1 LDEAKRKSGLGRM
14 IGRRRLLVS
23 ATALAAGAGALIPFG
38 CGSHE
43 EEAPATA
50 PGTDGNGTPT
60 PGHPRQGGTLRTLG
74 GAIGSLPDPHKT
86 KNNDESLL
94 WQWAGN
100 LLVRYSQNEPYGV
113 EADLAATMPEIP
125 GDGTTF
131 IFKIQPEAKWQN
143 RAPVNGRVVTAEDVK
158 LSFDRIKALGAK
170 SPRAGNY
177 ANVDQITVIDAATVR
192 FKLKAPQADLFNVMA
207 DQYDILLPKEIA
219 SRGDEAIKGM
229 EDMIGSG
236 PYELQSY
243 EPGRKAQLKRRSDG
257 YWRPNTAWVDAWDL
271 LDVRDDGQKANG
283 LLAGQ
288 GDVAE
293 LPPVLA
299 RIFEARNDF
308 TVVRTPSP
316 SRECL
321 LINHTAAKWKDPRV
335 RLAVSRA
342 IDRRQVYAAAFE
354 SEGAAGG
361 PMAAAAKLWALP
373 EKELS
378 ALPGYG
384 ERSAELRE
392 AKALL
397 ASAGLAGGF
406 EDTILTVTAL
416 RMDVVAQAVADS
428 LAEIGIRLKVQ
439 SLGDDF
445 AALTERA
452 RKGDFTL
459 IATSFL
465 AGIYPDAQLYLYHH
479 SSGSANYGKFSSAA
493 LDAKLDK
500 QRGLYDQAQRVALVQ
515 EIQRDLINAP
525 GPVWLGARR
534 TLTAVNKR
542 VHNLV
547 PTPFVSGYDDAENA
561 WLAP

>member
-1 LDEAKRKSGLGRM
+1 MDEAKKKTALGRK

-23 ATALAAGAGALIPFG
+23 TAALAAGAGALIPFG
-38 CGSHE
+38 CGRNDKE
-43 EEAPATA
+43 PPATA
-50 PGTDGNGTPT
+50 PGTAGNGAPLPT
-60 PGHPRQGGTLRTLG
+60 QPRQGGTLRTFG
-74 GAIGSLPDPHKT
+74 GALGSLPDPHKT
-86 KNNDESLL
+86 QNTSESLL

-100 LLVRYSQNEPYGV
+100 LLVRYSQNEPYAV
-113 EADLAATMPEIP
+113 EGDLAATIPEIP

-131 IFKIQPEAKWQN
+131 IFKLRPEAKWQN
-143 RAPVNGRVVTAEDVK
+143 RAPVNARTVTAEDVK
-158 LSFDRIKALGAK
+158 LSFDRIKALGAR

-177 ANVDQITVIDAATVR
+177 ANVDQITVIDPATVR

-207 DQYDILLPKEIA
+207 DQYDIVLPKEVS
-219 SRGDEAIKGM
+219 SRGDQAINGI

-236 PYELQSY
+236 PYELTSY

-257 YWRPNTAWVDAWDL
+257 YWRPNTAWLDAWDL
-271 LDVRDDGQKANG
+271 LDVRDDGQRANG

-288 GDVAE
+288 GDVAD

-308 TVVRTPSP
+308 SVLRTPSP

-321 LINHTAAKWKDPRV
+321 LINHTAARWKDPRV

-342 IDRRQVYAAAFE
+342 IDRRQVYAAALE

-361 PMAAAAKLWALP
+361 PMASAAKLWALP
-373 EKELS
+373 EKEL
-378 ALPGYG
+378 ATLPGYG
-384 ERSAELRE
+384 DRAAELRE

-397 ASAGLAGGF
+397 SAAGLASGF

-416 RMDVVAQAVADS
+416 KMDLVAQAVADS
-428 LAEIGIRLKVQ
+428 LAEVGIRLKVQ
-439 SLGDDF
+439 TIGDDF
-445 AALTERA
+445 AALIDRA
-452 RKGDFTL
+452 KRGDFTL

-479 SSGSANYGKFSSAA
+479 SSGSANYGKSGSPA
-493 LDAKLDK
+493 LDAKLEK
-500 QRGLYDQAQRVALVQ
+500 QRGLYDQAQRAALVQ

-525 GPVWLGARR
+525 GPVWLGSRR
-534 TLTAVNKR
+534 TLTAVNR
-542 VHNLV
+542 HVQNLV

-561 WLAP
+561 WLTP